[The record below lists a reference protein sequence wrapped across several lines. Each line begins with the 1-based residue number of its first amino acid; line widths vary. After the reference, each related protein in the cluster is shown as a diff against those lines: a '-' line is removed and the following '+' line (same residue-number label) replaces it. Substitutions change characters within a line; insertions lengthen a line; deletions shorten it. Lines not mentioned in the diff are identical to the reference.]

1 MSTLVAGRDTLDI
14 EQTLTLAGCGDLDEI
29 LEDGFETVVGERR
42 HPVWRS
48 TSANRLSPSAGQSA
62 RHVLLDDA
70 TSAVDPAREE
80 IILAN
85 LAALPTTV
93 VMVTHRVAAMAA
105 ADRVALIDDG
115 RGVRALGTHDELLD
129 DGVPPSRR
137 GLWAAASISG
147 DAS

>member
-1 MSTLVAGRDTLDI
+1 M
-14 EQTLTLAGCGDLDEI
+14 
-29 LEDGFETVVGERR
+29 
-42 HPVWRS
+42 
-48 TSANRLSPSAGQSA
+48 
-62 RHVLLDDA
+62 VLLDDA

-115 RGVRALGTHDELLD
+115 RVRALGTHDELLD
-129 DGVPPSRR
+129 DAVYRR
-137 GLWAAASISG
+137 LVEAYEAAASISG